1 MLHPSQVIVRIRN
14 VDGLLADLGLSNVYD
29 YTLENGVIEFKMKPE
44 FGEYM
49 FVIVEITPMNTVI
62 ELVDD
67 LKESYKKVMN
77 R

>member
-1 MLHPSQVIVRIRN
+1 MLHPSQVIVRIQN

-44 FGEYM
+44 IGEEM
-49 FVIVEITPMNTVI
+49 FIIGETTTLDNLMNLI
-62 ELVDD
+62 FDLDD
-67 LKESYKKVMN
+67 CYKEMM

>member
-1 MLHPSQVIVRIRN
+1 MRLSQMIVRIREI
-14 VDGLLADLGLSNVYD
+14 DGFLEDIGVADIYD

-44 FGEYM
+44 FGDYM
-49 FVIVEITPMNTVI
+49 FVIGEITPMNTVI